1 MCHVIIDFGW
11 AGMGMAGAGQAKV
24 LEPGVG
30 VPQAADRVPDVGT
43 HTGW

>member
-1 MCHVIIDFGW
+1 
-11 AGMGMAGAGQAKV
+11 MGMAGAGQAKV